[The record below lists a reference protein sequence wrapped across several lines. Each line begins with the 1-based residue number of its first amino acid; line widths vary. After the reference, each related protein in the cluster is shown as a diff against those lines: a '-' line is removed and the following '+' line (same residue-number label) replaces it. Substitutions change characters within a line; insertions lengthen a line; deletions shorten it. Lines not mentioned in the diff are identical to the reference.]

1 MITPQKLLLKS
12 FKKNFSR
19 NAIKVKNKY
28 FSYKKLFNLAN
39 NLVYLLRKKNSRVV
53 SIIEDKNILCYGSIL
68 SIFLDNKIFVPLN
81 NKFSDKKN
89 FDILISANV
98 DTIFCGKKYY
108 RNIVKLSKKI
118 PKKLNIILLEEN
130 IFLKK
135 DFKEIKDYFK
145 SKANDIT
152 YILFTSGSTG
162 NPKGVPITNR
172 NLSTYIKNLKMRYK
186 FNKNDKFSNNFDI
199 TFDLFLHD
207 VFLSWSHGGCLYIPE
222 KSDFFNPAF
231 YIKKNKLTCWF
242 SVPSL
247 GNNMLRLKQL
257 KKNNFP
263 SLRYS
268 AFCGEA
274 LPEEVVH
281 SWNLSASNSIIE
293 NLYGPTEATLAV
305 AGYRWKGR
313 KSTKECING
322 IVPIGKIF
330 RGNYILKSK
339 HKMFELLLSGD
350 QVFNGYLKD
359 KNKNNEKFLSINGA
373 RYYKTGDFVK
383 IKNNN
388 LFYCGRR
395 DRQIKINGFRIEL
408 QEIENIIKKEFKF
421 NEVVVIGWPKLTFNT
436 YESLI
441 AFIKTKKNINSEK
454 MIKKLS
460 NSLSFNQMPKR
471 VIGLKNFKYNLNEKI
486 DYNYFLEYLKNEN
499 Y

>member
-1 MITPQKLLLKS
+1 MLTPQQFLLES
-12 FKKNFSR
+12 FKKNSSR

-28 FSYKKLFNLAN
+28 YSYKKLLNLAN
-39 NLVYLLRKKNSRVV
+39 NLIHFLRKKNSRIV
-53 SIIEDKNILCYGSIL
+53 SVIEEKNILCYGSIL

-89 FDILISANV
+89 LDILISANV
-98 DTIFCGKKYY
+98 DTILCGSKYY
-108 RNIVKLSKKI
+108 KKIVELSKKVS
-118 PKKLNIILLEEN
+118 KKLNIILLKEN
-130 IFLKK
+130 IFLKNNLNK
-135 DFKEIKDYFK
+135 IENYFN
-145 SKANDIT
+145 SQLNDIT

-162 NPKGVPITNR
+162 NPKGVPISNM

-186 FNKNDKFSNNFDI
+186 FKKSDKFSNNFDI

-207 VFLSWSHGGCLYIPE
+207 IFLCWSHGGCLYIPE
-222 KSDFFNPAF
+222 KSDFFNPAL

-247 GNNMLRLKQL
+247 GNNMLRLRQL

-263 SLRYS
+263 SLKYS

-274 LPEEVVH
+274 LTEAVAH

-293 NLYGPTEATLAV
+293 NLYGPTEATLAIT
-305 AGYRWKGR
+305 GYRWKGN
-313 KSTKECING
+313 KSLKECVNG
-322 IVPIGKIF
+322 IVPIGKVF
-330 RGNYILKSK
+330 KNHRILKSK
-339 HKMFELLLSGD
+339 YNVFELMLSGN
-350 QVFNGYLKD
+350 QVFSGYLKD
-359 KNKNNEKFLSINGA
+359 KIRNTEKLLNINGIK
-373 RYYKTGDFVK
+373 YYKTGDFVK
-383 IKNNN
+383 IKNGN
-388 LFYCGRR
+388 LHYCGRH

-408 QEIENIIKKEFKF
+408 QEIENIIKKKFKL
-421 NEVVVIGWPKLTFNT
+421 NEVVVIGWPKLNFNT

-441 AFIKTKKNINSEK
+441 AFIKTKKDINSEK

-460 NSLSFNQMPKR
+460 NSLSFNQIPKR
-471 VIGLKNFKYNLNEKI
+471 LIGLKNFKYNINGKI